1 MKTKL
6 MIISVLTAACI
17 FVFSG
22 ATWAES
28 KKERRHKNPKQKHY
42 TVAKHPKPVV
52 HQKNQWKQASR
63 YQDKKHRSH
72 KRFDQRGKYHH
83 PGSDYRNY
91 RLKPYYRHRDKHG
104 RYYKPRHYI
113 HRPVK
118 KYRRN
123 SYHRPI
129 YSNTNGNVSILASTS
144 HHGWSIKISSKD

>member
-28 KKERRHKNPKQKHY
+28 KKERHNKNPKQKHY
-42 TVAKHPKPVV
+42 TVAKHPKAVGH
-52 HQKNQWKQASR
+52 HQDQWKQASR
-63 YQDKKHRSH
+63 YRDKKHRYH

-83 PGSDYRNY
+83 PGSHDRNY
-91 RLKPYYRHRDKHG
+91 RPKPYYKHFHKHG
-104 RYYKPRHYI
+104 WYYKPHHKI

-118 KYRRN
+118 KY
-123 SYHRPI
+123 HRPI
-129 YSNTNGNVSILASTS
+129 YSSPHGKVSILTSASRR
-144 HHGWSIKISSKD
+144 GWSIKISSRD